1 MKNTDNFISDE
12 KGSIFNDASTK
23 PVRQTVIKSTKVQ
36 VGKPKK
42 IEQFSSIQ
50 SHNHSGSIFPLIE
63 GDEIVGF
70 VYECSCGEV
79 AKIIFD
85 YEENVERVAS

>member
-1 MKNTDNFISDE
+1 MQTDNFITDDT
-12 KGSIFNDASTK
+12 GRIFHETPTK

-42 IEQFSSIQ
+42 IEQYSSGQ
-50 SHNHSGSIFPLIE
+50 SHNHGGSIFPLIE

-85 YEENVERVAS
+85 YEKNVGRVAS

>member
-1 MKNTDNFISDE
+1 MQTSDSFTSDDT
-12 KGSIFNDASTK
+12 GRIFQKASAK

-42 IEQFSSIQ
+42 IDQYSSSQ
-50 SHNHSGSIFPLIE
+50 SHDHGGSIFPLIE

-85 YEENVERVAS
+85 YEKNVGRVAS